1 MLAHE
6 TTLMDE
12 SHETPHGVAGLDA
25 GMNLIKEIRVCAVGR
40 VLAGDSVNG
49 SCALWQSAPN
59 PRNNLMAGDDRMAV
73 LPGDG

>member
-1 MLAHE
+1 
-6 TTLMDE
+6 
-12 SHETPHGVAGLDA
+12 
-25 GMNLIKEIRVCAVGR
+25 MNLIKEIRVCAVGR